1 MTSAEPAAQR
11 SSAIHGGVA
20 VRSPDGAR
28 VCAVR
33 IAQLANFI
41 GPASGGV
48 RTAVAAMGEGYVDA
62 GVERLLVVPGPADVP
77 LRLEVLPRQHA
88 GRERSAAAAGS

>member
-48 RTAVAAMGEGYVDA
+48 RTAVAAMGQDMERIVEEG
-62 GVERLLVVPGPADVP
+62 
-77 LRLEVLPRQHA
+77 
-88 GRERSAAAAGS
+88 SASESE